1 MWPLQTSRL
10 IEVATPGWTMD
21 GKLETLIASL
31 QEASSRA
38 DLQDAVFLLR
48 DHYCVDHVIY
58 HSVNQSEEPYAAL
71 TYGEDW
77 VGRYIEKDYARIDP
91 VVQGCYQRFHPVNWK
106 QLDWSGKAA
115 RSFLGEAISAGVGN
129 QGLSVP
135 IRGPN
140 GQFAMFTVSAKAG
153 DDSWKRFADDNL
165 SDLLLVS
172 HFMNQKALEFD
183 GTEDRTLG
191 RQLSPREVDAL
202 SMLANGQSRGQASE
216 KLGISEHTLRVY
228 IESARLKLGAQN
240 TTHAVALALSHGL
253 IIL

>member
-1 MWPLQTSRL
+1 MQN
-10 IEVATPGWTMD
+10 
-21 GKLETLIASL
+21 
-31 QEASSRA
+31 
-38 DLQDAVFLLR
+38 AVFLLR
-48 DHYCVDHVIY
+48 DHYDVDHVVY
-58 HSVNQSEEPYAAL
+58 HSVNQSREPYAAL

-77 VGRYIEKDYARIDP
+77 VGRYLEKDYARIDP
-91 VVQGCYQRFHPVNWK
+91 VVQGCYQKFRPVDWK

-140 GQFAMFTVSAKAG
+140 GQFALFTVSAKAA
-153 DDSWKRFADDNL
+153 DDSWQRFTSDHL

-183 GTEDRTLG
+183 DAEDRTIS

-202 SMLANGQSRGQASE
+202 SLLANGQSRGQASE
-216 KLGISEHTLRVY
+216 TLGISEHTLRVY
-228 IESARLKLGAQN
+228 IEAARLKLGAQN

>member
-1 MWPLQTSRL
+1 
-10 IEVATPGWTMD
+10 MD
-21 GKLETLIASL
+21 RKLESLIGRL

-38 DLQDAVFLLR
+38 DLQDAVCLLR
-48 DHYCVDHVIY
+48 DHYGVDHVVY

-71 TYGEDW
+71 TYGPDW
-77 VGRYIEKDYARIDP
+77 VERYIEKDYARIDP
-91 VVQGCYQRFHPVNWK
+91 VVQGCYQRFQPVDWK
-106 QLDWSGKAA
+106 QLDWSSRAA

-140 GQFAMFTVSAKAG
+140 GQFAMFTVSARAG
-153 DDSWKRFADDNL
+153 DDSWHRFTAGHL
-165 SDLLLVS
+165 GDLLLIA
-172 HFMNQKALEFD
+172 HYMNQKALEF
-183 GTEDRTLG
+183 GNAPERVPG

-202 SMLANGQSRGQASE
+202 SLLANGHSRGQASE
-216 KLGISEHTLRVY
+216 TLGISEHTLRVY
-228 IESARLKLGAQN
+228 IEAARLKLGAQN